1 MEKNTIGAET
11 LLAAVD
17 LGSNSFRLEIAHC
30 VGGQIQRVD
39 YIKEA
44 VRQGGDLDDNHNLNA
59 AALERGVKCLERFGE
74 ALKGFPTQNV
84 RAVATQ
90 TLREARNR
98 DFFIDLAQKALGY
111 NIEVISGVEE
121 ARLIYQGVS
130 HFLPQTDERRLVI
143 DIGGRSTEFILGQ
156 HFDAL
161 QTESLRVGSVAWSLK
176 YFPDG
181 ELSEKNLKRA
191 EVAAKSFLDVI
202 TRSYAAKY
210 WDVAYGASGT
220 VGAVGDV
227 LAFAG
232 FQEGVITREG
242 LDWLRKEL
250 IKAKNTSR
258 LKLDGLKE
266 ERNAVIGGGFSVLWA
281 VFDILKIETLQVA
294 RGALRHGLFYDM
306 AAEASDGLVYTKEA
320 SIHLLLKR
328 FPVDARQAEHVKEA
342 ALYLFDRVTSNLKLK
357 KSEIKEQR
365 RLLSWAAQ
373 CHEIGAMISHGESH
387 LHGAYILDHTELMG
401 FSQRDLHHL
410 SLLVLG
416 QRGKLKKLDLS
427 QVDQKL
433 LIALTCLR
441 LAVILCHS
449 RNKPVLSGIENLQFN
464 AEKMVLTV
472 LEAWLETHPQTSYLL
487 EEEVIAWRKVNWSL
501 TITTKHKRQDAQ
513 TIDSLDTI

>member
-1 MEKNTIGAET
+1 MENNLVIDADA

-17 LGSNSFRLEIAHC
+17 LGSNSFRLEIAHH

-44 VRQGGDLDDNHNLNA
+44 VRQGGDLDENRNLNA

-74 ALKGFPTQNV
+74 ALKGFPKQNV

-98 DFFIDLAQKALGY
+98 DFFIGLAQKALGY

-143 DIGGRSTEFILGQ
+143 DIGGRSTEFVIGQ
-156 HFDAL
+156 HFTTL
-161 QTESLRVGSVAWSLK
+161 KTESLRVGSVAWSLK

-181 ELSEKNLKRA
+181 ELSERNLKRA
-191 EVAAKSFLDVI
+191 EVAANSFLDVI
-202 TRSYAAKY
+202 TRSYSSKH

-227 LAFAG
+227 LTLAG
-232 FQEGVITREG
+232 FKEGIITKEG
-242 LDWLRKEL
+242 LDWLRREL

-266 ERNAVIGGGFSVLWA
+266 ERNAVIGGGLSVLRA
-281 VFDILKIETLQVA
+281 VFDILQIDTLHVA

-320 SIHLLLKR
+320 SVNWLLSR
-328 FPVDARQAEHVKEA
+328 FPVDTKHAENVQEA
-342 ALYLFDRVTSNLKLK
+342 AMFLFDSVAQDLNYK
-357 KSEIKEQR
+357 KSEIKAQR
-365 RLLSWAAQ
+365 RLLSWAIQ
-373 CHEIGAMISHGESH
+373 CHEIGSVISHSASH
-387 LHGAYILDHTELMG
+387 LHGGYILDNTELMG
-401 FSQRDLHHL
+401 FSQSELHHL

-427 QVDQKL
+427 IADAG
-433 LIALTCLR
+433 LIVSLACLR
-441 LAVILCHS
+441 LGAILCHS
-449 RNKPVLSGIENLQFN
+449 RNKPDLSGIKQLQFSN
-464 AEKMVLTV
+464 RDLQLTV
-472 LEAWLETHPQTSYLL
+472 RTDWAGGHPQSAYLL
-487 EEEVIAWRKVNWSL
+487 EEEIIAWKKTNWSFVV
-501 TITTKHKRQDAQ
+501 TTE
-513 TIDSLDTI
+513 SE

>member
-1 MEKNTIGAET
+1 MDKNMTIGAET

-17 LGSNSFRLEIAHC
+17 LGSNSFRLEIAHH

-44 VRQGGDLDDNHNLNA
+44 VRQGADLDENRHLNA
-59 AALERGVKCLERFGE
+59 AAIERGIKCLERFGE
-74 ALKGFPTQNV
+74 ALKGFPKQNV

-90 TLREARNR
+90 TLREARNSTH
-98 DFFIDLAQKALGY
+98 FLGLARKALGY
-111 NIEVISGVEE
+111 KVEVISGVEE

-130 HFLPQTDERRLVI
+130 HFLPQSDERRLVI

-156 HFDAL
+156 HFSA
-161 QTESLRVGSVAWSLK
+161 QTTESLRVGSVAWSLK

-181 ELSEKNLKRA
+181 ELSERNLKRA

-202 TRSYAAKY
+202 TEPYARKH

-220 VGAVGDV
+220 IGAVGDV
-227 LAFAG
+227 LALAG
-232 FQEGVITREG
+232 FEEGEITKEG

-250 IKAKNTSR
+250 VNAKNVNS

-266 ERNAVIGGGFSVLWA
+266 ERNAVIGGGLSVLRA
-281 VFDILKIETLQVA
+281 VFDLLKIKTLYVA

-320 SIHLLLKR
+320 SIHLLLSR
-328 FPVDARQAEHVKEA
+328 FPVDTKHAENVKEA
-342 ALYLFDRVTSNLKLK
+342 AIHLFDSVAEDLNLKKVEL
-357 KSEIKEQR
+357 KEQR

-373 CHEIGAMISHGESH
+373 CHEIGSVISHAVSH
-387 LHGAYILDHTELMG
+387 RHGAYILDHTELMG
-401 FSQRDLHHL
+401 FSQSELHHL

-416 QRGKLKKLDLS
+416 QHGKIKKLDLTT
-427 QVDQKL
+427 VDDH
-433 LIALTCLR
+433 LIVSLACLR

-449 RNKPVLSGIENLQFN
+449 RNKPELKGIKKLQFN
-464 AEKMVLTV
+464 KDEMQLTV
-472 LEAWLETHPQTSYLL
+472 REGWVESHPQSAYLL
-487 EEEVIAWRKVNWSL
+487 EEEVIAWKKTNWRL
-501 TITTKHKRQDAQ
+501 TVTTKSK
-513 TIDSLDTI
+513 

>member
-1 MEKNTIGAET
+1 MEQNTTIGEKT
-11 LLAAVD
+11 LFAAVD
-17 LGSNSFRLEIAHC
+17 LGSNSFRLEIAHH

-44 VRQGGDLDDNHNLNA
+44 VRQGGDLDENRNLNA

-74 ALKGFPTQNV
+74 ALKGFPAENV

-98 DFFIDLAQKALGY
+98 DFFIGLARRALGY

-130 HFLPQTDERRLVI
+130 HFLPQSDERRLVI
-143 DIGGRSTEFILGQ
+143 DIGGRSTEFVLGQ

-161 QTESLRVGSVAWSLK
+161 KTESLRVGSVAWSLK

-202 TRSYAAKY
+202 TRAYSAKH

-227 LAFAG
+227 LALAG
-232 FQEGVITREG
+232 FKEGEITKEG

-250 IKAKNTSR
+250 VKAKNASR

-266 ERNAVIGGGFSVLWA
+266 ERNAVIGGGLSVLRA
-281 VFDILKIETLQVA
+281 VFDILKIETLYVA

-306 AAEASDGLVYTKEA
+306 AAEKSGGLVYTKEA
-320 SIHLLLKR
+320 SVNLLLTR
-328 FPVDARQAEHVKEA
+328 FPVDTKHAEKVTMA
-342 ALYLFDRVTSNLKLK
+342 ALHLFDLAADSFKLK
-357 KSEIKEQR
+357 KSALAEQR

-373 CHEIGAMISHGESH
+373 CHELGAVISHGASH
-387 LHGAYILDHTELMG
+387 RHGAYILDHTELMG
-401 FSQRDLHHL
+401 FSQSELHHL

-416 QRGKLKKLDLS
+416 QRGKIKKLDLS
-427 QVDQKL
+427 TVGAG
-433 LIALTCLR
+433 LIMSLACLR
-441 LAVILCHS
+441 LAIILCHS
-449 RNKPVLSGIENLQFN
+449 RNSPELSGIKQLHGRENKL
-464 AEKMVLTV
+464 ELTV
-472 LEAWLETHPQTSYLL
+472 LEDWAEAHPQSSYLL
-487 EEEVIAWRKVNWSL
+487 EEEVIAWKKTNWRL
-501 TITTKHKRQDAQ
+501 AVITE
-513 TIDSLDTI
+513 

>member
-1 MEKNTIGAET
+1 MENNTINAET

-17 LGSNSFRLEIAHC
+17 LGSNSFRLEIAHY

-44 VRQGGDLDDNHNLNA
+44 VRQGGDLDENRNLNA
-59 AALERGVKCLERFGE
+59 SALERGVKCLERFGE
-74 ALKGFPTQNV
+74 ALKGFPAQNV

-98 DFFIDLAQKALGY
+98 DFFIGMAQKALGY

-130 HFLPQTDERRLVI
+130 HFLPQSDERRLVI
-143 DIGGRSTEFILGQ
+143 DIGGRSTEFVLGQ

-161 QTESLRVGSVAWSLK
+161 NTESLRVGSVAWSLK

-202 TRSYAAKY
+202 TRTYAPKY

-227 LAFAG
+227 LALAG
-232 FQEGVITREG
+232 FKEGVITKEG

-250 IKAKNTSR
+250 IKAKNASR
-258 LKLDGLKE
+258 LKIDGLKE
-266 ERNAVIGGGFSVLWA
+266 ERNAVIGGGLSVLRA
-281 VFDILKIETLQVA
+281 VFDILKIETLHVA

-306 AAEASDGLVYTKEA
+306 AAEASDGLVYTKDA
-320 SIHLLLKR
+320 SVDLLLKR
-328 FPVDARQAEHVKEA
+328 FPVDSTHAAHVNEA
-342 ALYLFDRVTSNLKLK
+342 ALYLFDRVTENFNLKK
-357 KSEIKEQR
+357 NEIKEQR

-373 CHEIGAMISHGESH
+373 CHEIGAVISHGASH
-387 LHGAYILDHTELMG
+387 VHGAYILDHTELMG
-401 FSQRDLHHL
+401 FSQSDLHHL
-410 SLLVLG
+410 SLLVLA
-416 QRGKLKKLDLS
+416 QRGKLKKLDLTL
-427 QVDQKL
+427 VDER
-433 LIALTCLR
+433 LIISLACLR
-441 LAVILCHS
+441 LAIILCHS
-449 RNKPVLSGIENLQFN
+449 RNKPTLSGIENLQFN
-464 AEKMVLTV
+464 AGKMALTV
-472 LEAWLETHPQTSYLL
+472 SDSWLDSHPQSAYLL
-487 EEEVIAWRKVNWSL
+487 EEEVIAWKKVNWSL
-501 TITTKHKRQDAQ
+501 VIIAKGK
-513 TIDSLDTI
+513 

>member
-1 MEKNTIGAET
+1 MEKNTTIGAET

-17 LGSNSFRLEIAHC
+17 LGSNSFRLEIAHH

-44 VRQGGDLDDNHNLNA
+44 VRQGGDLDENRNLNA

-74 ALKGFPTQNV
+74 ALKGFPKQNV

-98 DFFIDLAQKALGY
+98 DFFIGLAQKALGY

-130 HFLPQTDERRLVI
+130 HFLPQSDERRLVI
-143 DIGGRSTEFILGQ
+143 DIGGRSTEFVLGQ
-156 HFDAL
+156 HFNTL
-161 QTESLRVGSVAWSLK
+161 KTESLRVGSVAWSLK

-202 TRSYAAKY
+202 TKAYAPKY

-220 VGAVGDV
+220 VGAVGEI
-227 LAFAG
+227 LALAG
-232 FQEGVITREG
+232 FKEGEITKEG

-250 IKAKNTSR
+250 IKAKNASR

-266 ERNAVIGGGFSVLWA
+266 ERNAVIGGGLSVLSA
-281 VFDILKIETLQVA
+281 VFDILKIETLYVA

-306 AAEASDGLVYTKEA
+306 AAEASNGLVYTKEA
-320 SIHLLLKR
+320 SVNLLLSR
-328 FPVDARQAEHVKEA
+328 FPVDTKHAEHVKEA
-342 ALYLFDRVTSNLKLK
+342 AIYLFDRVAGNLKLK
-357 KSEIKEQR
+357 KSEIEEQR

-373 CHEIGAMISHGESH
+373 CHEIGSMISHAASH
-387 LHGAYILDHTELMG
+387 RHGAYILDHTELMG
-401 FSQRDLHHL
+401 FSQSELHHL

-416 QRGKLKKLDLS
+416 QRGKIKKLDLTM
-427 QVDQKL
+427 VDDR
-433 LIALTCLR
+433 LIVSLACLR
-441 LAVILCHS
+441 LAIILCHS
-449 RNKPVLSGIENLQFN
+449 RNKPELSGIEKLQSN
-464 AEKMVLTV
+464 NDVMELTV
-472 LEAWLETHPQTSYLL
+472 LEDWAETHPQSAYLL
-487 EEEVIAWRKVNWSL
+487 EEEVIAWKKTNWRLTVTAKVNSGG
-501 TITTKHKRQDAQ
+501 I
-513 TIDSLDTI
+513 

>member
-1 MEKNTIGAET
+1 MIGADT
-11 LLAAVD
+11 LFAAVD
-17 LGSNSFRLEIAHC
+17 LGSNSFRLEIAHH

-44 VRQGGDLDDNHNLNA
+44 VRQGGDLDESRNLNEA
-59 AALERGVKCLERFGE
+59 AIDRGLRCLERFGE
-74 ALKGFPTQNV
+74 ALKGFPKQNV

-98 DFFIDLAQKALGY
+98 DFFIGLARQALGY

-130 HFLPQTDERRLVI
+130 HFLPQSDERRLVI
-143 DIGGRSTEFILGQ
+143 DIGGRSTEFVLGQ
-156 HFDAL
+156 HFNAL
-161 QTESLRVGSVAWSLK
+161 KTESLRVGSVAWSLK

-181 ELSEKNLKRA
+181 ELSDKNLKRA
-191 EVAAKSFLDVI
+191 EVAASSFLDVI
-202 TRSYAAKY
+202 TRSYASKH

-227 LAFAG
+227 LALAG
-232 FQEGVITREG
+232 FKEGVITQEG

-250 IKAKNTSR
+250 VKAKHANR

-266 ERNAVIGGGFSVLWA
+266 ERKAVIGGGLSVLRA
-281 VFDILKIETLQVA
+281 IFDILKIETLHVA

-320 SIHLLLKR
+320 SVDLLLSR
-328 FPVDARQAEHVKEA
+328 FPVDTKHAEHVKA
-342 ALYLFDRVTSNLKLK
+342 ATSYLFDSVSGDLKYK
-357 KSEIKEQR
+357 KNEIKDQK

-373 CHEIGAMISHGESH
+373 CHEIGSVISHAASH
-387 LHGAYILDHTELMG
+387 RHGAYILDHTELMG
-401 FSQRDLHHL
+401 FSQSELHHL

-416 QRGKLKKLDLS
+416 QRGKLKKLDLT
-427 QVDQKL
+427 QVDDC
-433 LIALTCLR
+433 LIASLACLR

-449 RNKPVLSGIENLQFN
+449 RNKPELSGIHQLQFSDN
-464 AEKMVLTV
+464 GIQLTV
-472 LEAWLETHPQTSYLL
+472 LDDWAEEHPQSAYLL
-487 EEEVIAWRKVNWSL
+487 EEEVIAWKKTNWRF
-501 TITTKHKRQDAQ
+501 TVKTKSKLESA
-513 TIDSLDTI
+513 

>member
-1 MEKNTIGAET
+1 MIIGADT

-17 LGSNSFRLEIAHC
+17 LGSNSFRLEIAQY

-44 VRQGGDLDDNHNLNA
+44 VRQGGDLDENRNLNA
-59 AALERGVKCLERFGE
+59 DALERGVKCLERFGE
-74 ALKGFPTQNV
+74 ALKGFSKQNV

-98 DFFIDLAQKALGY
+98 DFFLGLGKKALGY

-130 HFLPQTDERRLVI
+130 HFLPQSEERRLVI
-143 DIGGRSTEFILGQ
+143 DIGGRSTEFVLGQ

-161 QTESLRVGSVAWSLK
+161 KTESLRVGSVAWSLK
-176 YFPDG
+176 YFPEG

-191 EVAAKSFLDVI
+191 EVAAKSFLDVV
-202 TRSYAAKY
+202 TDQYGRKY
-210 WDVAYGASGT
+210 WDKAYGASGT

-227 LAFAG
+227 LALAG
-232 FQEGVITREG
+232 FEEGVITKEG
-242 LDWLRKEL
+242 LDWFRKEL
-250 IKAKNTSR
+250 INAKHTSK

-266 ERNAVIGGGFSVLWA
+266 ERNAVIGGGLSVLRA
-281 VFDILKIETLQVA
+281 IFDILKIDTLHVA

-320 SIHLLLKR
+320 SVNLVLSR
-328 FPVDARQAEHVKEA
+328 FPVDTKHAENVTEA
-342 ALYLFDRVTSNLKLK
+342 TIYLFDSVAKGLKYK
-357 KSEIKEQR
+357 KSEIKDQR
-365 RLLSWAAQ
+365 RLLTWAAQ
-373 CHEIGAMISHGESH
+373 CHEIGSIISHTASH

-401 FSQRDLHHL
+401 FSQSELHHL

-416 QRGKLKKLDLS
+416 QRGKLKKLDLTM
-427 QVDQKL
+427 VDDC
-433 LIALTCLR
+433 LIASLACLR

-449 RNKPVLSGIENLQFN
+449 RNKPDLSGVQSLAFKDNTIQ
-464 AEKMVLTV
+464 LTV
-472 LEAWLETHPQTSYLL
+472 LGDWAGEHPQSAYLL
-487 EEEVIAWRKVNWSL
+487 EEEIIAWKKTSWNFTV
-501 TITTKHKRQDAQ
+501 ITK
-513 TIDSLDTI
+513 SE

>member
-1 MEKNTIGAET
+1 
-11 LLAAVD
+11 
-17 LGSNSFRLEIAHC
+17 LEIAHH

-44 VRQGGDLDDNHNLNA
+44 VRQGGDLDENRNLNA

-74 ALKGFPTQNV
+74 ALKGFPKQNV

-98 DFFIDLAQKALGY
+98 DFFIGLARQALGY

-130 HFLPQTDERRLVI
+130 HFLPQSEERRLVI
-143 DIGGRSTEFILGQ
+143 DIGGRSTEFVLGQ
-156 HFDAL
+156 HFNAL
-161 QTESLRVGSVAWSLK
+161 KTESLRVGSVAWSLK
-176 YFPDG
+176 YFPNG

-191 EVAAKSFLDVI
+191 EVAATSFLDVI
-202 TRSYAAKY
+202 TRPYGPKH

-227 LAFAG
+227 LALAG
-232 FQEGVITREG
+232 FKEGEITQEG

-250 IKAKNTSR
+250 IKAKNASR

-266 ERNAVIGGGFSVLWA
+266 ERKAVIGGGLSVLRA

-320 SIHLLLKR
+320 SVNLLLSR
-328 FPVDARQAEHVKEA
+328 FPVDTKHAENVKEA
-342 ALYLFDRVTSNLKLK
+342 TTYLFDCISGDLNYK
-357 KSEIKEQR
+357 KHEIKDQR

-373 CHEIGAMISHGESH
+373 CHEIGSVISHAASH
-387 LHGAYILDHTELMG
+387 RHGAYILDYTELMG
-401 FSQRDLHHL
+401 FSQSELHHL

-416 QRGKLKKLDLS
+416 QRGKLKKLDLTM
-427 QVDQKL
+427 VDDCL
-433 LIALTCLR
+433 MASLACLR

-449 RNKPVLSGIENLQFN
+449 RNKPELNGIKNLQFSDN
-464 AEKMVLTV
+464 AIQLTV
-472 LEAWLETHPQTSYLL
+472 LDDWAGEHPQSSYLL
-487 EEEVIAWRKVNWSL
+487 EEEVLAWKRTNWRF
-501 TITTKHKRQDAQ
+501 TVTTEAKAEDA
-513 TIDSLDTI
+513 

>member
-1 MEKNTIGAET
+1 MVIDAET

-17 LGSNSFRLEIAHC
+17 LGSNSFRLEIAHH

-44 VRQGGDLDDNHNLNA
+44 VRQGGDLDENRNLNA

-74 ALKGFPTQNV
+74 ALKGFPKQNV

-98 DFFIDLAQKALGY
+98 DFFIGLARQALGY

-130 HFLPQTDERRLVI
+130 HFLPQSDERRLVI
-143 DIGGRSTEFILGQ
+143 DIGGRSTEFVLGQ
-156 HFDAL
+156 HFNAL
-161 QTESLRVGSVAWSLK
+161 KTESLRVGSVAWSLK

-181 ELSEKNLKRA
+181 ELSDKNLKRA
-191 EVAAKSFLDVI
+191 EVAASSFLDVI
-202 TRSYAAKY
+202 TRPYAPKH

-227 LAFAG
+227 LALAG
-232 FQEGVITREG
+232 FEEGVITQDG

-250 IKAKNTSR
+250 VKAKHANR

-266 ERNAVIGGGFSVLWA
+266 ERKAVIGGGLSVLRA
-281 VFDILKIETLQVA
+281 IFDILKIETLHVA

-320 SIHLLLKR
+320 SVNLLLSR
-328 FPVDARQAEHVKEA
+328 FPVDTKHAEHVKEA
-342 ALYLFDRVTSNLKLK
+342 TSYLFDSVSGDLKYK
-357 KSEIKEQR
+357 KNEIKEQR

-373 CHEIGAMISHGESH
+373 CHEIGSVISHAASH
-387 LHGAYILDHTELMG
+387 RHGAYILDHTELMG
-401 FSQRDLHHL
+401 FSQSELHHL

-416 QRGKLKKLDLS
+416 QRGKLKKLDLTK
-427 QVDQKL
+427 VDDC
-433 LIALTCLR
+433 LIASLACLR

-449 RNKPVLSGIENLQFN
+449 RNKPELSGIQKLQFSDD
-464 AEKMVLTV
+464 EIQLTV
-472 LEAWLETHPQTSYLL
+472 LDDWAEEHPQSAYLL
-487 EEEVIAWRKVNWSL
+487 EEEVIAWKKTNWRF
-501 TITTKHKRQDAQ
+501 TVKTKSKLENA
-513 TIDSLDTI
+513 